1 MSNMDHES
9 MTDEG
14 SLDKQIMEQVTWH
27 FFLFLIKRNYFACK
41 YMKFFSFDKDLKI
54 DKKYYSYLIG
64 FRVGWRIVIDLRNI
78 GSFSVKE
85 T

>member
-41 YMKFFSFDKDLKI
+41 YMNFFSFDTDKDLKI
-54 DKKYYSYLIG
+54 DKNITFILKVL
-64 FRVGWRIVIDLRNI
+64 GWGGGL
-78 GSFSVKE
+78 
-85 T
+85 

>member
-41 YMKFFSFDKDLKI
+41 YMKFFSFDKDLKT
-54 DKKYYSYLIG
+54 DKNITLILL
-64 FRVGWRIVIDLRNI
+64 VLGWGGGL
-78 GSFSVKE
+78 
-85 T
+85 